1 MINYQMTWVEVH
13 DLIKEMIEK
22 LDTQKT
28 VTRTISRINYTELL
42 GVLRNHTI
50 LQHDRSIQLKV
61 NCQDGII
68 SIQMRRKQ

>member
-50 LQHDRSIQLKV
+50 LQHDRNIHLKV
-61 NCQDGII
+61 NVQDGII
-68 SIQMRRKQ
+68 SIQMRRKK